1 MSSEGDFHCHSNRS
15 DGTSSPADLVAMAA
29 SHGVRV
35 FALTDHDT
43 LDGLDEARAA
53 VAAHPGM
60 AFVPGVEFG
69 CYEPGTEVHILG
81 LFVDPTD
88 ETFRTEIAD
97 AHRKRIERGE
107 AITAALASLGVPV
120 SWDRVREIAGEAS
133 VGRPHFARALIE
145 AGHVADIDEAFERFL
160 GRQSPA
166 YIEGKRMYPQEAID
180 LIHGARGLAIFAHPP
195 FTADYEHIAERLSAM
210 GLDGMEVYYR
220 HYAPDVVEALRA
232 LAERLGLI
240 PSGGSDYHGLDREHE
255 HEPGDFDMPREAV
268 LRLLRVAGERG
279 CASVP
284 DVDLD
289 AGSDAGPR
297 TGARV

>member
-15 DGTSSPADLVAMAA
+15 DGTRSPADLVAMAA
-29 SHGVRV
+29 AHGVRV

-88 ETFRTEIAD
+88 DAFRTEIAE
-97 AHRKRIERGE
+97 AHRMRIERGE

-120 SWDRVREIAGEAS
+120 SWGRVREIAGEAS

-145 AGHVADIDEAFERFL
+145 AGHVADVDEAFARYL
-160 GRQSPA
+160 GRNSPA
-166 YIEGKRMYPQEAID
+166 YIEGKRLYPQEAIE
-180 LIHGARGLAIFAHPP
+180 LIHGAGGLAVFAHPP
-195 FTADYEHIAERLSAM
+195 FTADYERIAEGLAGM
-210 GLDGMEVYYR
+210 GLDGIEVYYR
-220 HYAPDVVEALRA
+220 HYEPEVVESLRA
-232 LAERLGLI
+232 LAERLDLV
-240 PSGGSDYHGLDREHE
+240 PSGGSDFHGLEREHE
-255 HEPGDFDMPREAV
+255 HEPGHFDMPREAV
-268 LRLLRVAGERG
+268 ARLLEVARERG
-279 CASVP
+279 CANVP
-284 DVDLD
+284 DIDLTS
-289 AGSDAGPR
+289 APG
-297 TGARV
+297 TEARA